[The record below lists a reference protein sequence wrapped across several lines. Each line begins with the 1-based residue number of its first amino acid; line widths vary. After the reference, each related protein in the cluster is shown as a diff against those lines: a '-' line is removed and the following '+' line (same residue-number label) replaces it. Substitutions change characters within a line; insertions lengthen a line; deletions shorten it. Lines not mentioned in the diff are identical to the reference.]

1 MENNK
6 GFTLI
11 ELIISIAILGLVA
24 VTFLSIFNMGLIN
37 IKKAGDR
44 TSAVEVAEK
53 NLYNNDLDNVPEEFN
68 VTVTLPNSNNK
79 PKIEVIVKGK
89 IYESKEYIGYSN
101 DYVDIIRYVPVK

>member
-1 MENNK
+1 VENNK

-24 VTFLSIFNMGLIN
+24 VTFLSIFNMGLTN

-53 NLYNNDLDNVPEEFN
+53 HLSYSPEIKDFKI
-68 VTVTLPNSNNK
+68 TVKLPDISNNNSRID
-79 PKIEVIVKGK
+79 IEVTGK

-101 DYVDIIRYVPVK
+101 DYVNIIRYVPVK

>member
-1 MENNK
+1 MQSNK

-24 VTFLSIFNMGLIN
+24 VTFLSIFNMGLTN

-44 TSAVEVAEK
+44 TSAVEMTEK
-53 NLYNNDLDNVPEEFN
+53 NLYDNVPEEFN
-68 VTVTLPNSNNK
+68 VTVTLPN
-79 PKIEVIVKGK
+79 PKNEPSEIKVTVKGK

-101 DYVDIIRYVPVK
+101 DYVDIIRYVPIK